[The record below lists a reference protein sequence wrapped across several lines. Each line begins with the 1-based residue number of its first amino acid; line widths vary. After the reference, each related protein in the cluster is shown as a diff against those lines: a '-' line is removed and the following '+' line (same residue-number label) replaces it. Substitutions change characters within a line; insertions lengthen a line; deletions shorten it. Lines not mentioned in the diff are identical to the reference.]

1 VAITVTKVGAQQTLN
16 TQSIAITTT
25 QEVTSGIIVVVVVG
39 ARGDAVNATAT
50 DNGVGLTYTLQS
62 VAHDTSDGAS
72 SYILT
77 APVTGTLASG
87 KIITVSGV
95 ASSNSGWQ
103 GYVYAVS
110 ECTEFDKAAQNVNA
124 WRTTGH
130 VTGTT
135 DSITGTND
143 AAIAVVVGYNAATA
157 FTSNWAGCTDLDS
170 GYVDSRAY
178 RISWKAVTSGTQAA
192 TFDTTAGTTSAAGIV
207 VVKAAAG
214 GGGSVVTAYQV
225 YYDRMRRVQ

>member
-25 QEVTSGIIVVVVVG
+25 QAVSSGIIVVIVVG
-39 ARGDAVNATAT
+39 SRADAASPTAA
-50 DNGVGLTYTLQS
+50 DDGVGLTYTLQS
-62 VAHDTSDGAS
+62 VAKDGTNGAS
-72 SYILT
+72 SYIFT

-103 GYVYAVS
+103 GYVYEVS
-110 ECTEFDKAAQNVNA
+110 ECTEFDKAAQNVNT

-157 FTSNWAGCTDLDS
+157 FTSNWASCTDLDV
-170 GYVDSRAY
+170 GYVENRAY
-178 RISWKAVTSGTQAA
+178 LVSWKAVTSGTQSA
-192 TFDTTAGTTSAAGIV
+192 TFDTTAGTTSAAGIA
-207 VVKAAAG
+207 VVKVAAG
-214 GGGSVVTAYQV
+214 GGGSVVPKIMMHYA
-225 YYDRMRRVQ
+225 RLRK